1 MTRMAE
7 VQPSPPVNMVTD
19 QNRRVQLVDSVK
31 KALFVIG
38 SPLLIFIAFRNSV
51 VWHLQ
56 QFWGASGNF
65 WQNLWD
71 SVYDLFGRNDL
82 AVGVIG
88 TILFTNGVIWGANAL
103 LLILD
108 ATGKP
113 GFLLKYKVQEDK
125 NVPVDRKKLKKAV
138 KIVLF
143 NGFVVSFPMTL
154 FGFYL
159 MKWRGCAISG
169 EMPSFAWVLLELTVF
184 SLVEEIG
191 FYYSHRLMHHPR
203 LYKHFHKLHHEWTAP
218 IGIIC
223 IYAHPLEHCIS
234 NLMPI
239 MMGPI
244 IMGSHLA
251 TGWMWFFAAL
261 VSTTISHSGYHFPFL
276 PSPEAHD
283 FHHQKFTNCFGVLG
297 VLDRLHGTDNN
308 FRSSKAYERHIMLL
322 SLTPLSQQYPD
333 TPPKQC
339 LEKTSDYKRD

>member
-1 MTRMAE
+1 
-7 VQPSPPVNMVTD
+7 
-19 QNRRVQLVDSVK
+19 
-31 KALFVIG
+31 
-38 SPLLIFIAFRNSV
+38 
-51 VWHLQ
+51 
-56 QFWGASGNF
+56 
-65 WQNLWD
+65 
-71 SVYDLFGRNDL
+71 
-82 AVGVIG
+82 
-88 TILFTNGVIWGANAL
+88 
-103 LLILD
+103 
-108 ATGKP
+108 
-113 GFLLKYKVQEDK
+113 
-125 NVPVDRKKLKKAV
+125 
-138 KIVLF
+138 
-143 NGFVVSFPMTL
+143 MTL

-169 EMPSFAWVLLELTVF
+169 EMPSFAWILLELTVF

-203 LYKHFHKLHHEWTAP
+203 LYKYFHKLHHEWTAPIWIICIYAPIGIICIYAPIGIICIYAP

-251 TGWMWFFAAL
+251 TGWMWFFVAL